1 MITHGF
7 IFKLKVILMEVS
19 NFNSSG
25 KLYVVATPIGNLA
38 DISFRAV
45 EVLKVVDLI
54 AAEDTRHVIMLLQH
68 YGITNKLFSL
78 HQHNED
84 KASLVLLEKLREG
97 QSIAL
102 VSDAGTPLL
111 SDPGM
116 PLVKMVKE
124 AGLDVVPI
132 PGACALITALSASG
146 LPVTQFAFEG
156 FLPRTSSARK
166 TFFSERLNSQ
176 KTWVFY
182 ESCHRILASLQDM
195 AEVLPLDREIVIAR
209 ELTKLHETIVKTSLG
224 EALDLVAQNEN
235 MRKGEFVVIVDGA
248 TIDKA
253 EDLMT
258 PEQEKVLRVLLK
270 ECSIKS
276 AVAMA
281 VEITGVRKKVLYQAA
296 LEIGSGK
303 GA

>member
-1 MITHGF
+1 MLI
-7 IFKLKVILMEVS
+7 E
-19 NFNSSG
+19 SG

-38 DISFRAV
+38 DISYRAV
-45 EVLKVVDLI
+45 EVLKQVDLI
-54 AAEDTRHVIMLLQH
+54 AAEDTRHVLMLLQH
-68 YGITNKLFSL
+68 YGITNKLVSL

-84 KASLVLLEKLREG
+84 RYSAVLLEKMQSGL
-97 QSIAL
+97 SIAL

-116 PLVKMVKE
+116 PLVKMVKD

-132 PGACALITALSASG
+132 PGACALIAALSAAG
-146 LPVTQFAFEG
+146 LPVTQFSFEG

-166 TFFSERLNSQ
+166 AFFTERVLLS

-182 ESCHRILASLQDM
+182 ESCHRILATLQDM
-195 AEVLPLDREIVIAR
+195 AEILPLDRQIVIAR

-224 EALDLVAQNEN
+224 EALELVANNDN

-248 TIDKA
+248 AVDKT
-253 EDLMT
+253 EHLIT
-258 PEQEKVLRVLLK
+258 TEQRKLLQVLLR
-270 ECSIKS
+270 ECSIKT

-281 VEITGVRKKVLYQAA
+281 VELTGVRKKLLYQAA
-296 LEIGSGK
+296 LAIDKEK
-303 GA
+303 DA

>member
-1 MITHGF
+1 MLTEF
-7 IFKLKVILMEVS
+7 
-19 NFNSSG
+19 G

-38 DISFRAV
+38 DMSFRAV
-45 EVLKVVDLI
+45 EVLKKVDLI
-54 AAEDTRHVIMLLQH
+54 AAEDTRHVKILLQH
-68 YGITNKLFSL
+68 YGITNKLVSL
-78 HQHNED
+78 HQYNED
-84 KASLVLLEKLREG
+84 KASAILLEKLREG

-116 PLVKMVKE
+116 PLVKLVKD

-132 PGACALITALSASG
+132 PGACALIAALSAAG
-146 LPVTQFAFEG
+146 LPVTQFSFEG

-166 TFFSERLNSQ
+166 AFFNERLLSP

-195 AEVLPLDREIVIAR
+195 AEILPLDREIVIAR
-209 ELTKLHETIVKTSLG
+209 ELTKLHETIVKTTLG
-224 EALDLVAQNEN
+224 EALALVEKNDN

-248 TIDKA
+248 VVDKK
-253 EDLMT
+253 EQIIT
-258 PEQEKVLRVLLK
+258 PDQEKLLQVLLR
-270 ECSIKS
+270 ECSIKT

-281 VEITGVRKKVLYQAA
+281 VEITGVRKKLLYQAA
-296 LEIGSGK
+296 LEMAK
-303 GA
+303 AKDD

>member
-1 MITHGF
+1 MLTE
-7 IFKLKVILMEVS
+7 L
-19 NFNSSG
+19 G

-38 DISFRAV
+38 DMSFRAV
-45 EVLKVVDLI
+45 EILKQVDLI
-54 AAEDTRHVIMLLQH
+54 AAEDTRHVKMLLQH
-68 YGITNKLFSL
+68 YGITNKLVSL

-84 KASLVLLEKLREG
+84 KASSVLLEKLRTG

-116 PLVKMVKE
+116 PLVKMVKD

-132 PGACALITALSASG
+132 PGACALIAALSAAG
-146 LPVTQFAFEG
+146 LPVTRFSFEG

-166 TFFSERLNSQ
+166 AFFNERVLYP

-182 ESCHRILASLQDM
+182 ESCHRILATLQDM
-195 AEVLPLDREIVIAR
+195 AQILPLDRQIVIAR

-224 EALDLVAQNEN
+224 NALKLVEQNDN

-248 TIDKA
+248 VIDKK
-253 EDLMT
+253 EQIIT
-258 PEQEKVLRVLLK
+258 VEQEKLLGVLLR
-270 ECSIKS
+270 ECSIKT

-281 VEITGVRKKVLYQAA
+281 VEITGVRKKLLYQAA
-296 LEIGSGK
+296 LAMGNSHPFSK
-303 GA
+303 GGGELV

>member
-1 MITHGF
+1 MLTEF
-7 IFKLKVILMEVS
+7 
-19 NFNSSG
+19 G

-38 DISFRAV
+38 DMSFRAV
-45 EVLKVVDLI
+45 EVLKKVDLI
-54 AAEDTRHVIMLLQH
+54 AAEDTRHVKILLQH
-68 YGITNKLFSL
+68 YGITNKLVSL
-78 HQHNED
+78 HQYNED
-84 KASLVLLEKLREG
+84 KASAVLLEKLREG
-97 QSIAL
+97 QSVAL

-116 PLVKMVKE
+116 PLVKLVKD

-132 PGACALITALSASG
+132 PGACALIAALSAAG
-146 LPVTQFAFEG
+146 LPVTQFSFEG

-166 TFFSERLNSQ
+166 AFFNERLLSP

-195 AEVLPLDREIVIAR
+195 AEILPLDREIVIAR

-224 EALDLVAQNEN
+224 EALELVEQNDN

-248 TIDKA
+248 VVDKK
-253 EDLMT
+253 EQIITTD
-258 PEQEKVLRVLLK
+258 QEKLLQVLLR
-270 ECSIKS
+270 ECSIKT

-281 VEITGVRKKVLYQAA
+281 VEITGVRKKLLYQAA
-296 LEIGSGK
+296 LEMDK
-303 GA
+303 AKDA

>member
-1 MITHGF
+1 MLTE
-7 IFKLKVILMEVS
+7 L
-19 NFNSSG
+19 G

-38 DISFRAV
+38 DMSFRAV
-45 EVLKVVDLI
+45 EVLKQVDLI
-54 AAEDTRHVIMLLQH
+54 AAEDTRHVKMLLHH
-68 YGITNKLFSL
+68 YGITNKLVSL

-84 KASLVLLEKLREG
+84 KESSVLLEKLRAG
-97 QSIAL
+97 LSIAL

-116 PLVKMVKE
+116 PLVKMVKD

-146 LPVTQFAFEG
+146 LPVTQFSFEG

-166 TFFSERLNSQ
+166 AFFTERAMSP
-176 KTWVFY
+176 KTWIFY
-182 ESCHRILASLQDM
+182 ESCHRILAALQDM
-195 AEVLPLDREIVIAR
+195 AQILPLDRQIVIAR

-224 EALDLVAQNEN
+224 KALELVEQNDN

-248 TIDKA
+248 VEDKKEQTISD
-253 EDLMT
+253 
-258 PEQEKVLRVLLK
+258 EQEKLLRVLMR
-270 ECSIKS
+270 ECSIKT

-281 VEITGVRKKVLYQAA
+281 VEITGLRKKLLYQAA
-296 LEIGSGK
+296 LEIDQEK
-303 GA
+303 DT